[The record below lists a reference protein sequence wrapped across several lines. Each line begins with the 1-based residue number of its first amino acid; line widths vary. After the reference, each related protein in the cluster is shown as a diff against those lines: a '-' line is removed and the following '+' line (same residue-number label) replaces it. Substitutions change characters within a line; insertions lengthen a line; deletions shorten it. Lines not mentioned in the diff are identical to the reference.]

1 MKKIIVRRCIVTH
14 ESHEK
19 RDLIRVVRTPDGRVV
34 IDNTGRLNGR
44 GAYLVK
50 RKDAILLAQ
59 KKNALAHALNIEV
72 DPAIYKTLLEVVGE

>member
-34 IDNTGRLNGR
+34 IDNTGKVTWSRC
-44 GAYLVK
+44 A
-50 RKDAILLAQ
+50 
-59 KKNALAHALNIEV
+59 
-72 DPAIYKTLLEVVGE
+72 T

>member
-1 MKKIIVRRCIVTH
+1 MKKIIIRRCIVTH

>member
-34 IDNTGRLNGR
+34 IDNTGKVNGR
-44 GAYLVK
+44 GAYLVRNK
-50 RKDAILLAQ
+50 EVILLAQ
-59 KKNALAHALNIEV
+59 KKNALSQALNIEV
-72 DPAIYKTLLEVVGE
+72 DQVIYEKLLEQVND

>member
-34 IDNTGRLNGR
+34 IDNTGKVNGR
-44 GAYLVK
+44 GAYLVRNK
-50 RKDAILLAQ
+50 EVILLAQ
-59 KKNALAHALNIEV
+59 KKNALSQALNIEV
-72 DPAIYKTLLEVVGE
+72 DQIIYEKLLEEVND

>member
-34 IDNTGRLNGR
+34 IDNTGKVNGR
-44 GAYLVK
+44 GAYLVRNK
-50 RKDAILLAQ
+50 EVILLAQ
-59 KKNALAHALNIEV
+59 KKNALSQALNIEV
-72 DPAIYKTLLEVVGE
+72 DQVIYDKLLEEVND

>member
-34 IDNTGRLNGR
+34 IDNTGKVNGR
-44 GAYLVK
+44 GAYLVRNK
-50 RKDAILLAQ
+50 EVILLAQ
-59 KKNALAHALNIEV
+59 KKNALSQALNIEV
-72 DPAIYKTLLEVVGE
+72 DQVIYEKLLEEVND